1 MKKLSTK
8 EIKKLNELKSID
20 KLLKIIDILRNPLNG
35 CPWDLKQDY
44 MSLSD
49 YPIEESY
56 ELQNAIENKDINN
69 IKEELGDL
77 LLQIVLLS
85 QIGKENN
92 DFEFNDV
99 VENTIEK
106 MIRRHP
112 QIFDK
117 NYKNKDLP
125 QDTWEQIKLEEKKI
139 KNNVFFNS
147 VLNEIPKNFP
157 PFLRSYKVQKKV
169 SAKYN
174 FDWDNHE
181 KVLKKI
187 DEELIELK
195 LALKNLDKIDNI
207 EEEIGDLIFTTINLI
222 RHLKL
227 NPDKVLRKS
236 LKKF

>member
-125 QDTWEQIKLEEKKI
+125 QDTWEQIKLEEKKT

-147 VLNEIPKNFP
+147 VLNY
-157 PFLRSYKVQKKV
+157 SC
-169 SAKYN
+169 
-174 FDWDNHE
+174 
-181 KVLKKI
+181 
-187 DEELIELK
+187 
-195 LALKNLDKIDNI
+195 
-207 EEEIGDLIFTTINLI
+207 
-222 RHLKL
+222 
-227 NPDKVLRKS
+227 
-236 LKKF
+236 